1 MSTYLNSLS
10 KAYVQITSNTNGCLK
25 EWRFMYNRPL
35 MSYQPVELISITI
48 SPYISST
55 SNSLKQ
61 ISHLRSKKLKVQN
74 FLRWTPSEQLK
85 PEPKSSPQS
94 SVHSIPVGMTY
105 YSTSPVRYWRQDKLC
120 CFSVD
125 SPFIWLQLDHTG
137 GGGVWTGT
145 RHTLWRYSP
154 TLQYDIHNILIWS
167 ISLQSIH
174 FKGTH
179 EDW

>member
-1 MSTYLNSLS
+1 
-10 KAYVQITSNTNGCLK
+10 
-25 EWRFMYNRPL
+25 MYNRPL

-105 YSTSPVRYWRQDKLC
+105 DITLLPLYGIGGKINSVVFQLILLSFG
-120 CFSVD
+120 FS
-125 SPFIWLQLDHTG
+125 
-137 GGGVWTGT
+137 WTT
-145 RHTLWRYSP
+145 RGECEQGP
-154 TLQYDIHNILIWS
+154 DIPSGDIPPHYNMIS
-167 ISLQSIH
+167 IIY
-174 FKGTH
+174 
-179 EDW
+179 